1 MKEKYQLTISIH
13 KGTCSSAHLGHNRR
27 TIPVPHANK
36 SRQYLN
42 VAYIDMSLEEAYHIL
57 FDDALK
63 QYNSTKI
70 PSRRID
76 NYLKHITEQY
86 EKGEQK
92 LQEAKSRGASRAE
105 LARIKSRYP
114 KPFYELIVAVGN
126 CDVYN
131 GSFKCGRGNEYIAV
145 DILNEYMKDF
155 QKRNPN
161 LFVFSANLHRDEQGV
176 PHVHIDY
183 IPWTNEPGRGLPVR
197 ISENGAFKQQG
208 LTSGQRGDIGSIA
221 FQEKERVELEN
232 IMKKRQISTIKG
244 KHTKKHRS
252 KEQYIL
258 DQQKEEV
265 KSDRIVIENQAGEVI
280 QHQDELVK
288 FIRTNGIEEAFVEH
302 IENIALRQDK
312 EELDRIKQKN
322 KKVLADAWREY
333 NEYTADFFA
342 VYKANKN
349 ALWEEIQ
356 RARRTSQLNKKRLE
370 DLIFDITEG
379 SDLLI
384 IKLFK
389 LFVALFVAIDNI
401 KYDNELEKLQKAN
414 QELKQQ
420 AREVM
425 AQSNDVSKVL
435 RGKNLEDIEKA
446 MKKYDEALGRA
457 MEYVKSAVNMLGV
470 KEKTSRN
477 R

>member
-161 LFVFSANLHRDEQGV
+161 LFVFSSHLHRDETGV
-176 PHVHIDY
+176 PHIHIDY
-183 IPWTNEPGRGLPVR
+183 VPWTNVPGKGLPIRV
-197 ISENGAFKQQG
+197 SENGAFKQQD

-221 FQEKERVELEN
+221 FQEKERAELEN

-258 DQQKEEV
+258 DQQKAEV
-265 KSDRIVIENQAGEVI
+265 KSDRILIENQAGEVI

-288 FIRTNGIEEAFVEH
+288 FIRNRGIEEAFVEH
-302 IENIALRQDK
+302 IENIALRKDK
-312 EELDRIKQKN
+312 AELEAIKLKN

-333 NEYTADFFA
+333 NEYTADFFT

-356 RARRTSQLNKKRLE
+356 RARRTARLNKKRLE

-401 KYDNELEKLQKAN
+401 KYDNELEKLQRAN
-414 QELKQQ
+414 KELKQQ

-425 AQSNDVSKVL
+425 SISNDVSKVL
-435 RGKNLEDIEKA
+435 RGKDLEDIEKA
-446 MKKYDEALGRA
+446 LTRYDEVVGNATRFI
-457 MEYVKSAVNMLGV
+457 ETTVHMLGV
-470 KEKTSRN
+470 DKGIDIGR
-477 R
+477 

>member
-1 MKEKYQLTISIH
+1 MEEKYQLTISIH

-36 SRQYLN
+36 SRQHLN
-42 VAYIDMSLEEAYHIL
+42 VTYVDMSLEEAYHVL

-76 NYLKHITEQY
+76 DYLKHITEQY

-126 CDVYN
+126 CDAYN
-131 GSFKCGRGNEYIAV
+131 GSFRCGGENEHIAV

-161 LFVFSANLHRDEQGV
+161 LFVFSSHLHRDETGV
-176 PHVHIDY
+176 PHIHIDY
-183 IPWTNEPGRGLPVR
+183 VPWTNVPGKGLPIRV
-197 ISENGAFKQQG
+197 SENGAFKQQG

-221 FQEKERVELEN
+221 FQEKERAELEN

-265 KSDRIVIENQAGEVI
+265 KSDRILIENQAGEVI

-288 FIRTNGIEEAFVEH
+288 FIRNRGIEEAFVEH

-312 EELDRIKQKN
+312 EELDRIKLKN

-356 RARRTSQLNKKRLE
+356 RARRTARLNKKRLE

-384 IKLFK
+384 IKIVK

-425 AQSNDVSKVL
+425 AQSGDVSKVL
-435 RGKNLEDIEKA
+435 RSKELESIEKA
-446 MKKYDEALGRA
+446 LKEYDETLGN
-457 MEYVKSAVNMLGV
+457 AVLFMGDIVNTLSIHIDSTV
-470 KEKTSRN
+470 VR
-477 R
+477 

>member
-1 MKEKYQLTISIH
+1 M
-13 KGTCSSAHLGHNRR
+13 GAR
-27 TIPVPHANK
+27 
-36 SRQYLN
+36 SRSHH
-42 VAYIDMSLEEAYHIL
+42 SL
-57 FDDALK
+57 
-63 QYNSTKI
+63 
-70 PSRRID
+70 
-76 NYLKHITEQY
+76 
-86 EKGEQK
+86 
-92 LQEAKSRGASRAE
+92 
-105 LARIKSRYP
+105 
-114 KPFYELIVAVGN
+114 LIV
-126 CDVYN
+126 
-131 GSFKCGRGNEYIAV
+131 
-145 DILNEYMKDF
+145 
-155 QKRNPN
+155 
-161 LFVFSANLHRDEQGV
+161 
-176 PHVHIDY
+176 
-183 IPWTNEPGRGLPVR
+183 
-197 ISENGAFKQQG
+197 
-208 LTSGQRGDIGSIA
+208 
-221 FQEKERVELEN
+221 
-232 IMKKRQISTIKG
+232 
-244 KHTKKHRS
+244 
-252 KEQYIL
+252 
-258 DQQKEEV
+258 
-265 KSDRIVIENQAGEVI
+265 
-280 QHQDELVK
+280 
-288 FIRTNGIEEAFVEH
+288 EEAFVEH
-302 IENIALRQDK
+302 IENIALRKDK
-312 EELDRIKQKN
+312 AELDKMKQKN

-333 NEYTADFFA
+333 NEYTTDFFA